1 MDFINAGR
9 PLPEKKKYSINK
21 VSEKRKKKLAEQ
33 NMSGDNKLDAWFIDR
48 RKEMTGRCV
57 FCKGK
62 TEKDNDETYRRSI
75 AHLLGKRKA
84 AFPSV
89 ATHPDNWL
97 ELCFFG
103 NSCHTNFDNGI
114 ISWELLKD
122 SLEWSII
129 RQKFLKIYPF
139 IKADEVKNIPDIL
152 LKELEK

>member
-1 MDFINAGR
+1 MFLSDFTKFLILLFLTMNDFLKRRMDFINAGR

-89 ATHPDNWL
+89 ATHPDN
-97 ELCFFG
+97 
-103 NSCHTNFDNGI
+103 
-114 ISWELLKD
+114 
-122 SLEWSII
+122 
-129 RQKFLKIYPF
+129 
-139 IKADEVKNIPDIL
+139 
-152 LKELEK
+152 